1 MIKKFIIIIFI
12 LFLYINILFSQNWKI
27 LLIEIAPQESEETIV
42 WIECVILKEKDL

>member
-27 LLIEIAPQESEETIV
+27 LLTEIAPQEFGETTD
-42 WIECVILKEKDL
+42 WIECFILERE